1 MEPGSKWP
9 VVTRARLVR
18 ATGTEDARFEAGDE
32 FVRLAS
38 LDPMRVGY
46 YCDCCDRR

>member
-1 MEPGSKWP
+1 MAG
-9 VVTRARLVR
+9 
-18 ATGTEDARFEAGDE
+18 GDARSAGTCDRDGGRAVEAGDE